1 MKSNKFHSEAGF
13 SLAELLV
20 VMTLTVTMT
29 SISLYYLYS
38 HQKLYKPDEQAALFI
53 DMLQEARQRA
63 LTQKVTMRVELDVTD
78 NIARLIDEGSATVST
93 DDKVIRVFNLKSSEE
108 VKMEQ
113 RPNNVNVSPTESSPV
128 DTVVFVTLSTH
139 PLSLN
144 HKVATLRFRKDGT
157 VTNAGTTALAAGA
170 AITGATVFVWQ
181 PDKANANN
189 STITRAITVIGSTGA
204 IRLWNHYPNEAANV
218 SWKDSRRFQ

>member
-1 MKSNKFHSEAGF
+1 MKSNKSHNEAGF
-13 SLAELLV
+13 TLAELLV
-20 VMTLTVTMT
+20 VTGLTIVMTTV
-29 SISLYYLYS
+29 SLYYLYS

-63 LTQKVTMRVELDVTD
+63 LTQKVTMRVEVDLTD
-78 NIARLIDEGSATVST
+78 NVARLINEGDVTVTT
-93 DDKVIRVFNLKSSEE
+93 DDKVLRSVNLKSVEE

-113 RPNNVNVSPTESSPV
+113 RPNNVTVSPTESSPV
-128 DTVVFVTLSTH
+128 DSITYSTNSAY
-139 PLSLN
+139 PLSLS

-157 VTNAGTTALAAGA
+157 VTNAGSTV
-170 AITGATVFVWQ
+170 TGATVFVWQ

-189 STITRAITVIGSTGA
+189 STITRAITVIGTTGA
-204 IRLWNHYPNEAANV
+204 IRLWNHYPNLAANV